1 MGISKSYKRREEMSD
16 QDNIELTGD
25 DINKLFEI
33 NPLAKEQIMRICA
46 ERRVKEL
53 EDEINRE
60 RKNGFHVVQELE
72 TGGED

>member
-1 MGISKSYKRREEMSD
+1 MSD